1 MTAPRASTSY
11 LADML
16 AAMEKVESFIQGFD
30 EEQFRRDEKTIFA
43 VIRALEIV
51 GEAAKRVPDT
61 IRQTYGA
68 VPWRAMTGM
77 RDKLIHD
84 YTVVDLTVVRRT
96 ASEDLPTLKPLLQQ
110 IYIDLQPVADARG
123 HPGGV
128 FRVPARQPLGAGVGD
143 RPIPGEQRQ
152 AQRHHQRPKPRRR
165 RAIHR
170 AAGGPRDHGE
180 HRDGAAR
187 GGATGAGGG

>member
-1 MTAPRASTSY
+1 
-11 LADML
+11 ML

-84 YTVVDLTVVRRT
+84 YTVVDLTVVWRT

-110 IYIDLQPVADARG
+110 IYIDLQR
-123 HPGGV
+123 
-128 FRVPARQPLGAGVGD
+128 
-143 RPIPGEQRQ
+143 
-152 AQRHHQRPKPRRR
+152 
-165 RAIHR
+165 
-170 AAGGPRDHGE
+170 
-180 HRDGAAR
+180 
-187 GGATGAGGG
+187 